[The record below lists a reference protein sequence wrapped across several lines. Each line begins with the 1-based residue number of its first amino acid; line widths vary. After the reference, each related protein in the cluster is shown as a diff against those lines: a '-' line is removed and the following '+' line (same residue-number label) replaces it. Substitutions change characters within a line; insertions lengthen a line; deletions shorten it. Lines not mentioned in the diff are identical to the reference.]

1 MCFCGFSGM
10 SRQDLFKANA
20 VILRDIAVKISEAC
34 PKAMVAIITNPVN
47 SVIPV
52 VSEVMKKL
60 GTYDPNRIFGVATLD
75 VVRAQTFIGDEF
87 KVNPSEVNVPV
98 IGGHSDTTIVPVLSQ
113 TYLNAMPREFINL
126 PKEKFEKLTKRIQV
140 AGTEIVT
147 AKNGDGS
154 ATLSTAFASA
164 RFANALVKALTGD
177 PNVFEYSY
185 VRSNV
190 TVVKY
195 FMTRLKLGMNGIE
208 KIYGIPELNDFEKN
222 LLHEAIPILKKDI
235 ETGEKFVAEKQT
247 IQTEN

>member
-1 MCFCGFSGM
+1 MN
-10 SRQDLFKANA
+10 RQDLFKANA

-34 PKAMVAIITNPVN
+34 PKAMIAIITNPVN

-52 VSEVMKKL
+52 VSEVMKNL
-60 GTYDPNRIFGVATLD
+60 GTYDQNRIFGVSTLD
-75 VVRAQTFIGDEF
+75 VVRAQTFIGDELN
-87 KVNPSEVNVPV
+87 VNPLEVNVPM
-98 IGGHSDTTIVPVLSQ
+98 IGGHSDSTIVPVLSQ
-113 TYLNAMPREFINL
+113 THLNTMPKKSINL
-126 PKEKFEKLTKRIQV
+126 PKGKFEELTKRIQV

-164 RFANALVKALTGD
+164 RFVNALVKALTGD

-190 TVVKY
+190 TVAKY
-195 FMTRLKLGMNGIE
+195 FISRLKLGINGIE
-208 KIYGIPELNDFEKN
+208 KIYGIPELNDFEKK

-235 ETGEKFVAEKQT
+235 ETGEKFVAE
-247 IQTEN
+247 IQTATMEN